1 MFKVIKYEG
10 RARRGQFSCA
20 HGGMVQT
27 PVFMNVGTQGAI
39 KGAVSALDLKELKC
53 QIELSNTYHL
63 HLRPGDDVV
72 KALGGLHKMMNWDRP
87 ILTDSGGFQVFSLS
101 GLRKITEEGVTFA
114 SHIDGRRIFMGPEE
128 SMQIQSHLGSD
139 IAMAF
144 DECVENPAPYEYVK
158 QSCERTVRWLKRCKA
173 EHDRLGALPDCVNP
187 GQMLFGINQGGT
199 YDDLRIWSMQES
211 VKVDCDGYA
220 IGGLAVGEE
229 TEVMYH
235 ILAVTL
241 PYAPEDKP
249 RYLMGVGTPSNIVEA
264 VWRGIDFFDCVMPA
278 RNARHGKLF
287 TWSGSLNIKNEKYKL
302 DERPIEPGCG
312 CPVCRNFSRAYLRHL
327 FKAEEMLAM
336 RLAVMHNLWFYN
348 TLMERIRDALDAGE
362 YEAFRAE
369 YSRKLGERI

>member
-1 MFKVIKYEG
+1 MFKVIKREG

-20 HGGMVQT
+20 HGGTVQT

-39 KGAVSALDLKELKC
+39 KGAVSALDLKDLKC

-87 ILTDSGGFQVFSLS
+87 ILTDSGGFQVFSLA

-128 SMQIQSHLGSD
+128 SMRIQSNLGSD

-158 QSCERTVRWLKRCKA
+158 QSCERTVRWLQRCKA

-211 VKVDCDGYA
+211 VKVDCEGYA

-235 ILAVTL
+235 ILDVTL

-362 YEAFRAE
+362 YEGFRAE
-369 YSRKLGERI
+369 YSQKLGERI